1 MSEELKRSKI
11 AIIMKIA
18 QFKIQSKYNLKFSG
32 ETRLDDGKETLSS
45 LQPKF
50 KHQDRTFVQCRLLHK
65 LLVTNQEEEL
75 LERREELTTSLLTQ
89 TCQYKEG
96 LDTISGVS
104 VSSPMCSTLD
114 VVSSSP
120 TSSNVVLRTHGL

>member
-1 MSEELKRSKI
+1 MT
-11 AIIMKIA
+11 
-18 QFKIQSKYNLKFSG
+18 FSG
-32 ETRLDDGKETLSS
+32 ETRLDDGKETLAS

-75 LERREELTTSLLTQ
+75 LERRQELTTSLLNQ

-96 LDTISGVS
+96 NDTISRVS
-104 VSSPMCSTLD
+104 VSSSMCSTLD
-114 VVSSSP
+114 VVCSSP
-120 TSSNVVLRTHGL
+120 TSSNIVLRNAFCCFR